1 MLCAQCYSHEMI
13 KHNDL
18 WRLSGAQRGE
28 RAEEEIRLFI
38 NSHCTHTFHPLLLL
52 LVVQLIMVHWLYVRT
67 LGGGGGVM
75 WGAINEAKFRA
86 HANDLN
92 KH

>member
-1 MLCAQCYSHEMI
+1 MI

-18 WRLSGAQRGE
+18 WRLSGE

-52 LVVQLIMVHWLYVRT
+52 LLVVQLIMVHWLYVRT
-67 LGGGGGVM
+67 LGGVM
-75 WGAINEAKFRA
+75 RGAINEAKFRA